1 MVETREIPFK
11 WCAPEVWSYK
21 RCSTKS
27 DVWAFGIVLWEIF
40 SLGMQ
45 PYPGLTNKVSSKL
58 AEAIWDQKKCSKFIG
73 EHPCRNCKANLLKS
87 NFGMGVLL

>member
-45 PYPGLTNKVSSKL
+45 PYPGLTNKVCFKLMLSILFVFRNQLFAANVPIRSSPL
-58 AEAIWDQKKCSKFIG
+58 EVF
-73 EHPCRNCKANLLKS
+73 L
-87 NFGMGVLL
+87 

>member
-58 AEAIWDQKKCSKFIG
+58 TEINVFCIQ
-73 EHPCRNCKANLLKS
+73 
-87 NFGMGVLL
+87 